1 MSIFT
6 DLIVIAYESPTVVS
20 KRLFKFAAGGAA
32 APDEATKMVWEK
44 AELALI
50 SGWALASGQSMGSV
64 VKMYRQTVEA
74 NARRL

>member
-6 DLIVIAYESPTVVS
+6 DLLIIAYESPTVVS
-20 KRLFKFAAGGAA
+20 KRLFKFASGDASSA
-32 APDEATKMVWEK
+32 DEATKMVSEK

-50 SGWALASGQSMGSV
+50 SSWALVSGQSLGSV
-64 VKMYRQTVEA
+64 VQLYRQTVEA